1 MISTAAVPNWNSALY
16 ISTNGNLNLRASSDK
31 KITPPKPPKEAP
43 KELKINVNTPF
54 LSNLFDDTA

>member
-31 KITPPKPPKEAP
+31 KITLSKPSKEAP
-43 KELKINVNTPF
+43 KELRINVNIV
-54 LSNLFDDTA
+54 NQNDN